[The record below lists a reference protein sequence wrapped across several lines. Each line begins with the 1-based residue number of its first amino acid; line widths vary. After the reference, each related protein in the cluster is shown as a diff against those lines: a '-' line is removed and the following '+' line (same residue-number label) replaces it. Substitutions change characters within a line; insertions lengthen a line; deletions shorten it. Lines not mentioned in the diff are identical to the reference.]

1 MKADELLYD
10 RALAVTKSN
19 AALYDQWESYIALY
33 MKKKWATAFLMAEQI
48 SGSEEPTVMEVADM
62 GAAAI
67 DDHNK
72 FITDLYEVFRI
83 LAKGCALNSEG
94 DWC

>member
-10 RALAVTKSN
+10 RALQVTQEN
-19 AALYDQWESYIALY
+19 ASLYDQWESYIAFH
-33 MKKKWATAFLMAEQI
+33 MEKKWSAAFLMAEQV

-62 GAAAI
+62 GATAI

-72 FITDLYEVFRI
+72 FINDLSEVFRI

-94 DWC
+94 DWS